1 MKKKVLFTA
10 STFSHILNFH
20 LPYLRRFQQLGWQVD
35 VACGGE
41 LPEEIP
47 GADSFFSLPLEKK
60 MLAAGNFRAAG
71 LLRQKMAAEQYALIS
86 THTSLAAFFT
96 RLALPP
102 NSGGGGAFRP
112 KVLNMVH
119 GYLFDDQ
126 TPALK
131 KTVLLTAEKLT
142 AGCTD
147 LLLTMNQWDLAAARR
162 YKLGNQIAF
171 IPGVGVDFSRFAQVK
186 AADASAKRAELGL
199 RPQDF
204 VLIYAAEFSGRK
216 NQAALLNVLAEMPE
230 ECLPAE
236 GRLALLLPGSGA
248 LLADCQRMAAER
260 QLMDGA
266 SDCRRPLVIFPGQ
279 QKNMP
284 LWYSLANAAVS
295 SSRSEG
301 LPFNIME
308 AMFAGLPVVAS
319 DVKGHRDLLA
329 SEQAGLL
336 YPYGDA
342 AACAAQLKRLWQEP
356 ELAQKL
362 AGQAKR
368 SVEQYRLENVLPQ
381 VWEQYER
388 LISQC
393 NNP

>member
-1 MKKKVLFTA
+1 MPKVLFTA

-20 LPYLRRFQQLGWQVD
+20 LPYIARFQQLGWQVD

-41 LPEEIP
+41 PPQAIP
-47 GADSFFSLPLEKK
+47 GADHIWPLPLEKK
-60 MLAAGNFRAAG
+60 MLAAGNFRAAR
-71 LLRQKMAAEQYALIS
+71 LLRQKMAAGQYALIS

-96 RLALPP
+96 RLAIPP
-102 NSGGGGAFRP
+102 QSGSGGGFRP
-112 KVLNMVH
+112 YVLNMVH

-131 KTVLLTAEKLT
+131 RTVLLTAEKLT

-147 LLLTMNQWDLAAARR
+147 LLLTMNQWDLAAARKYR
-162 YKLGNQIAF
+162 LGCRIDF
-171 IPGVGVDFSRFAQVK
+171 IPGVGVDFARFAQIEP
-186 AADASAKRAELGL
+186 ASAQAKRAELGL

-216 NQAALLNVLAEMPE
+216 SQAVLLKALAELAARPDSLPE
-230 ECLPAE
+230 Q
-236 GRLALLLPGSGA
+236 GRLVLLLPGDGA
-248 LLADCQRMAAER
+248 LLAECRRLAAD
-260 QLMDGA
+260 LNLLDNA
-266 SDCRRPLVIFPGQ
+266 PDSRRPLVIFPGQ

-284 LWYSLANAAVS
+284 LWYALANAAVS
-295 SSRSEG
+295 GSRSEG

-319 DVKGHRDLLA
+319 DVKGHRDLLTP
-329 SEQAGLL
+329 EQTGLL

-342 AACAAQLKRLWQEP
+342 AACAAQLQRLWQEP
-356 ELAQKL
+356 DLARQL
-362 AGQAKR
+362 AAQAR
-368 SVEQYRLENVLPQ
+368 QSVEQYRLENVLPQ
-381 VWEQYER
+381 VWAQYER

-393 NNP
+393 